1 MKRGGGF
8 KASPAQR
15 NKVKDEVCLVCGLG
29 PCDPAHTISR
39 AMGGDDDP
47 RCVVPLCREHHR
59 AYDTGQIS
67 ILEYLEPRW
76 REEVAYAVMLVGLVT
91 ALQQL
96 TNERWNPELKV
107 AA

>member
-1 MKRGGGF
+1 MKRGKGF
-8 KASPAQR
+8 AASPAQR
-15 NKVKDEVCLVCGLG
+15 AKVRDERCVKCGES

-67 ILEYLEPRW
+67 ILEYLEPRF
-76 REEVAYAVMLVGLVT
+76 REEVAYAVTLVGLVT

-96 TNERWNPELKV
+96 TNERWSPEVSL